1 MNPDV
6 RVDDLPGIGRRY
18 ELTCDDGG
26 ILTVV
31 IHHTGRR
38 DLYLLPAGREDVSTV
53 SLSDTQARTAGD
65 VLSGTYFTPTGV
77 RRVQE
82 VIDDLVTDWVVL
94 TPGSPG
100 TGRSIGDLGIRSRT
114 GMAIMAILR
123 GDAVIH
129 EPGAA
134 EVLQPGDRLVITG
147 RRANLPAFQRL
158 VVGSRE

>member
-26 ILTVV
+26 VLTVV

-38 DLYLLPAGREDVSTV
+38 DLYVFPAGREDASTV

-65 VLSGTYFTPTGV
+65 ILSGTYFTPTAV

-82 VIDDLVTDWVVL
+82 VIDDLVTDWVML

-100 TGRSIGDLGIRSRT
+100 TECSIGDLGIRGRT
-114 GMAIMAILR
+114 GMSVMAILR
-123 GDAVIH
+123 GDTVIH
-129 EPGAA
+129 EPGAT
-134 EVLQPGDRLVITG
+134 EVLRSGDRLVVTG

-158 VVGSRE
+158 VVGRS